1 MPSVIIPTLNAE
13 ATLARTLDALA
24 PARLDGFV
32 EEVIVVDGGSGDET
46 ARVARQAGAV
56 VIESP
61 PGRGRQLAR
70 GAAAARTA
78 WLLFLH
84 ADSRPGPGWRAAAAA
99 HMASPDRAGV
109 FHLRFDDSRPAA
121 RRLERIVA
129 WRTRVLGLPYG
140 DQGLLISRDLHDSV
154 GGFRPLVLMEDVAMA
169 RAIGRRRID
178 LLAAEMVTS
187 PTRYRRG
194 YLGRSARN
202 LVCLGLYFAGVP
214 PSYLRRLYG

>member
-24 PARLDGFV
+24 PARRDGFV
-32 EEVIVVDGGSGDET
+32 EEVIVVDGGSLDET
-46 ARVARQAGAV
+46 AGIAREAGAL

-70 GAAAARTA
+70 GAAAARGE
-78 WLLFLH
+78 WLMFLH
-84 ADSRPGPGWRAAAAA
+84 ADTRPGPGWAAAAAA

-109 FHLRFDDSRPAA
+109 FRLRFDDSRAAA

-140 DQGLLISRDLHDSV
+140 DQGLLISRALHDSL
-154 GGFRPLVLMEDVAMA
+154 GGFRPLDLMEDVAMA
-169 RAIGRRRID
+169 RAIGRASID
-178 LLAAEMVTS
+178 LLAAEMITS

-194 YLGRSARN
+194 YLARSARN
-202 LVCLGLYFAGVP
+202 LVCLALYFAGVP
-214 PSYLRRLYG
+214 PGCLRRLYG